1 MRNGATAIRNTTMP
15 TKDSPATAGE
25 RGGMETHAMVCA
37 ICESAAEWIHHDGC
51 YRHEGEPS
59 DARFANQG
67 FCDKYGYPIPVKSA
81 ELIWLRAEN
90 ERLRACVREGDA
102 TLRVIAF
109 WLPTI
114 GYEQGDIRYTDVED
128 IFSLKRL
135 AADARE
141 AIDAARAGLDDL

>member
-1 MRNGATAIRNTTMP
+1 MTIDAEP
-15 TKDSPATAGE
+15 SPAPAGE
-25 RGGMETHAMVCA
+25 RGGRGAERLICA
-37 ICESAAEWIHHDGC
+37 ICESPAEWIHHERC
-51 YRHEGEPS
+51 YRHEGEPR

-67 FCDKYGYPIPVKSA
+67 FCERYGYPIPVKSA
-81 ELIWLRAEN
+81 ELARLRAEN

-114 GYEQGDIRYTDVED
+114 GYEQGDIRYADVED